1 MKAIQQIL
9 LGSALLLSLYGC
21 GKVPITGRS
30 SLNMVSDEALL
41 SQSQQ
46 AYSGFVSQARQQGAI
61 VQDERIQR
69 ITVNLINATNTYLT
83 NNGYSDIAR
92 NMQWELNVVKSKEVN
107 AFCMPGGKIVV
118 YTGLAQ
124 LVGLGTGA
132 DDEMAAVI
140 GHEIGH
146 AIARHANE
154 RVSRSQLQGMGAQ
167 VLGGLLG
174 MGSND
179 GSISSAVLST
189 LYGLGAQA
197 VAMPFNRK
205 QELEAD
211 KIGLVLMALAGYNP
225 EYAVS
230 LWQKMEKNSGGTSS
244 SFWSTHPSEAKR
256 IKEIQAYMPEAK
268 KYYQK
273 PLSTQRSTL
282 PTPTTK
288 KTSTTTKKK
297 K

>member
-1 MKAIQQIL
+1 MKAITQIL
-9 LGSALLLSLYGC
+9 LGSVLALSLYSC

-41 SQSQQ
+41 AQSQQ
-46 AYSGFVSQARQQGAI
+46 AYSGFVSQARQQGVI

-69 ITVNLINATNTYLT
+69 ITVNLINATNNYLG
-83 NNGYSDIAR
+83 NNGYSDLAR
-92 NMQWELNVVKSKEVN
+92 GMQWELNVVKSKEVN

-124 LVGLGTGA
+124 LVGLGTGS

-174 MGSND
+174 MGS
-179 GSISSAVLST
+179 GSSSVSASVLST
-189 LYGLGAQA
+189 LYGLGTQA

-211 KIGLVLMALAGYNP
+211 KMGLVLMALAGYNP

-230 LWQKMEKNSGGTSS
+230 LWQKMEKNSGGASS

-256 IKEIQAYMPEAK
+256 IQEIQAYLPEAL
-268 KYYQK
+268 KYYKKPQQK
-273 PLSTQRSTL
+273 AQEVR
-282 PTPTTK
+282 PTPTSK
-288 KTSTTTKKK
+288 RTSTTTKKK
-297 K
+297 